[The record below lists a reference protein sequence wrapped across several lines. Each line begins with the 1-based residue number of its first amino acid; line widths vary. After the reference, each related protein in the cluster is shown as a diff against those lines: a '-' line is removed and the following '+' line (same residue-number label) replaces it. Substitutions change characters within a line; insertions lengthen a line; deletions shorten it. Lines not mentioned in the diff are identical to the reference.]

1 MSFLLTHCCSV
12 EYWEKFGGQYVA
24 MLEAMNP
31 QPDEVIL
38 SSLVPLDV
46 PPCIRNIITKEL
58 FWDGVNE
65 AVEASSCDWVIPVG
79 VDQIMLPDALVG
91 LDRDCDVISIAGRTQ
106 HGQICQ
112 ADSDGYEQ
120 ILTSTTNPMKGM
132 PVLRREV
139 HLAYPAR
146 RSMYSDWIQ
155 WMEFR
160 KAGIW
165 VEFDTTQ
172 RFIHWR
178 HPEAVSFQPHPQGE
192 ADVALFRTF
201 VNHYEIIPGQEFP
214 PVAVKEKRCG
224 S

>member
-1 MSFLLTHCCSV
+1 MTFLMTHCCSV
-12 EYWEKFGGQYVA
+12 EYWEKFGQQYVT
-24 MLEAMNP
+24 MIEAMNP
-31 QPDEVIL
+31 KPDEVIL

-46 PPCIRNIITKEL
+46 PSWIRNIITEEL

-65 AVEASSCDWVIPVG
+65 AVEMSSCDWVVPAG

-106 HGQICQ
+106 YGELFQ
-112 ADSDGYEQ
+112 ANPDGYQ
-120 ILTSTTNPMKGM
+120 TILGSVSNPMSGM
-132 PVLRREV
+132 TVMRREV

-160 KAGIW
+160 KAELR
-165 VEFDTTQ
+165 VEFDTTN

-178 HPEAVSFQPHPQGE
+178 HPEAVSFQAHPQGE
-192 ADVALFRTF
+192 ADVVLFRSLINQYQI
-201 VNHYEIIPGQEFP
+201 VPGQEFP
-214 PVAVKEKRCG
+214 PIVVK
-224 S
+224 

>member
-1 MSFLLTHCCSV
+1 VEGEAMSFLLTHCCSI
-12 EYWEKFGGQYVA
+12 EYWEKFGKQYVA
-24 MLEAMNP
+24 MIEAMNP

-38 SSLVPLDV
+38 SSLVPLPV
-46 PPCIRNIITKEL
+46 PSSIRNIITKEL

-65 AVEASSCDWVIPVG
+65 AVEASSCDWVVPAG

-106 HGQICQ
+106 HGESFQ
-112 ADSDGYEQ
+112 ASPDGYAG
-120 ILTSTTNPMKGM
+120 ILTSTTNPMAGM
-132 PVLRREV
+132 TVMRRNV

-146 RSMYSDWIQ
+146 RSMYADWIQ

-160 KAGIW
+160 KAGLR

-192 ADVALFRTF
+192 ADVALFRSLI
-201 VNHYEIIPGQEFP
+201 NDHEIVPGQEFP
-214 PVAVKEKRCG
+214 PVVVK
-224 S
+224 

>member
-1 MSFLLTHCCSV
+1 MTFLMTHCCSV
-12 EYWEKFGGQYVA
+12 EYWQKFGEQYVT
-24 MLEAMNP
+24 MIEAMNP
-31 QPDEVIL
+31 KPNEVIL

-46 PPCIRNIITKEL
+46 PSWIRNIITKEL

-65 AVEASSCDWVIPVG
+65 AVEMSSCDWVVPTG

-106 HGQICQ
+106 HGELFQ
-112 ADSDGYEQ
+112 ANPDGYQ
-120 ILTSTTNPMKGM
+120 TILGSVSNPMSGM
-132 PVLRREV
+132 TVMRRKV

-160 KAGIW
+160 KADLR
-165 VEFDTTQ
+165 VEFDTTN

-178 HPEAVSFQPHPQGE
+178 HPEAVSFQAHPQGE
-192 ADVALFRTF
+192 ADVAFFRSLINQF
-201 VNHYEIIPGQEFP
+201 EIVPGQEFP
-214 PVAVKEKRCG
+214 PIVVN
-224 S
+224 

>member
-1 MSFLLTHCCSV
+1 MTFLMTHCCSV
-12 EYWEKFGGQYVA
+12 EYWQKFGEQYVT
-24 MLEAMNP
+24 MIEAMNP
-31 QPDEVIL
+31 KPDEVIL

-46 PPCIRNIITKEL
+46 PSWIRNIITEEL

-65 AVEASSCDWVIPVG
+65 AVEMSSCDWVVPTG

-106 HGQICQ
+106 HGELFQ
-112 ADSDGYEQ
+112 ANPDGYET
-120 ILTSTTNPMKGM
+120 ILGSVSNPMSGM
-132 PVLRREV
+132 TVMRREV

-160 KAGIW
+160 KAELR
-165 VEFDTTQ
+165 VQFDTTN

-178 HPEAVSFQPHPQGE
+178 HPEAVSFQAHPQGE
-192 ADVALFRTF
+192 ADVALFRSLINQF
-201 VNHYEIIPGQEFP
+201 EIVPGQEFP
-214 PVAVKEKRCG
+214 PIVVK
-224 S
+224 